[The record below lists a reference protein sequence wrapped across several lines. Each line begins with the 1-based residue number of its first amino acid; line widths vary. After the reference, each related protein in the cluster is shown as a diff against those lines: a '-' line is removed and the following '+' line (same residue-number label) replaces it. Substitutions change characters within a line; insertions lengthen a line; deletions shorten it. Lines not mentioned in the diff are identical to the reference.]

1 MIMKTVQK
9 GSNKIDHVEYGDNVL
24 YFYSSKSRHGRI
36 RTEVISR
43 RITDR
48 IMQEY
53 TEEEYY
59 TLLETVV
66 KSARDAVSETSLTHN
81 KEKRSC
87 RSCFNNGSCKGM
99 RSCAASF
106 A

>member
-9 GSNKIDHVEYGDNVL
+9 GSNKIDHVEYGDNVI
-24 YFYSSKSRHGRI
+24 YFYSTKSRHGRI

-53 TEEEYY
+53 TEEEYN
-59 TLLETVV
+59 TLLETVIESGRNPV
-66 KSARDAVSETSLTHN
+66 NETLFTHN
-81 KEKRSC
+81 NKKLSC
-87 RSCFNNGSCKGM
+87 RSCTNNGTCKSVSSCE
-99 RSCAASF
+99 ANF
-106 A
+106 T

>member
-9 GSNKIDHVEYGDNVL
+9 GSSKIDHVEYGDNIL
-24 YFYSSKSRHGRI
+24 YFYSSKSRYGHI

-53 TEEEYY
+53 TDEEYN
-59 TLLETVV
+59 TLLETVI
-66 KSARDAVSETSLTHN
+66 KSGRGAVSNTPLIHN
-81 KEKRSC
+81 KKKRSC
-87 RSCFNNGSCKGM
+87 RSCKNNGTCKGV
-99 RSCAASF
+99 RSCIANF